1 MEMENLKVRNRI
13 ILENFTRVKYLSL
26 IFISFAILALIIDFS
41 PIKVW
46 NEEYLGIYRKL
57 DIIFAIYS
65 VFTVLFFWLY
75 RKDNFFVKNLVIK
88 ISFFLVLIWSAVVSG
103 IELNS
108 LGFTTLT
115 LIMLVAVFFIYVNL
129 VTSLVYFLGVFIA
142 LIITLYIQKGLNA
155 TFIPSLFI
163 LIPITVISI
172 LLSRKNYLAKFNEL
186 VNNDKLNA
194 MNIELHSIKDHLV
207 EEVDRRTQELIIAK
221 EKAEESDRLKSAFL
235 ANMSHEI
242 RTPMNGILG
251 FSSLLSEPGLAG
263 EDQQKYI
270 DIIQKSGARMLST
283 INEVLDI
290 SKIESGQM
298 EVALKDTNINEQI
311 GYVYNLLKPDAD
323 SKGIILSATLSWPD
337 NEAIIHTDAEKLYA
351 ILTNLVKNAV
361 KFTDKGS
368 IEIGYTIEPGELE
381 SYLHRDLDTNPLQL
395 KFYVKDTGIG
405 IPADRQKAIFERFM
419 QADILDLQARQGAGL
434 GLSIAKAFV
443 EMLQGRIW
451 VDSQPGQGTVFY
463 FTLPLEYNKRVN

>member
-270 DIIQKSGARMLST
+270 
-283 INEVLDI
+283 
-290 SKIESGQM
+290 ESGQM